1 MPICHHNG
9 GFMPHFPPTVGFGF
23 CSLGEAVGEGFGEGW
38 PEQTEE
44 VRGWLVLYSEGPFP

>member
-1 MPICHHNG
+1 MPNCHHNG